1 MNRIAN
7 FITSIKAVMK
17 AMLLIIVALVFDS
30 HTLFVRTLPSDMG
43 VVAKEITAWGMEIA
57 FELTVLH
64 MPVKSVQ

>member
-1 MNRIAN
+1 MI
-7 FITSIKAVMK
+7 

-43 VVAKEITAWGMEIA
+43 KIAKEITAWGMAIA

-64 MPVKSVQ
+64 MPVKSVKKNTFKST